1 MLEAL
6 QVYRE
11 ETARLEEHAEECRVA
26 GREVSGVCP
35 LLNYSVYRHCLL
47 LCCIAPSTPGSP
59 PHCCH
64 GQPKGKYSVVSN
76 VPTSVNTGK

>member
-11 ETARLEEHAEECRVA
+11 EMARLEEHTEECRVA

-35 LLNYSVYRHCLL
+35 LLNTVILFTVII
-47 LCCIAPSTPGSP
+47 CC
-59 PHCCH
+59 
-64 GQPKGKYSVVSN
+64 VV
-76 VPTSVNTGK
+76 

>member
-11 ETARLEEHAEECRVA
+11 ETARLEEHTEECRVA

-35 LLNYSVYRHCLL
+35 LLNTVILFTVII
-47 LCCIAPSTPGSP
+47 CC
-59 PHCCH
+59 
-64 GQPKGKYSVVSN
+64 VV
-76 VPTSVNTGK
+76 